1 MEDEDTQYGYKR
13 MTAAMMLLGYM
24 IGSKKVYR
32 LMKEN
37 GLLQRRRRPSGK
49 RRVRGRRVLSTRP
62 LEVLSMDIKQVWV
75 EEYARSAYILSIIV
89 PLPARYCIEQ
99 KATR

>member
-1 MEDEDTQYGYKR
+1 MDEHTVEVVSNDQIVKEIEEVLEDEDTQYGYKR

-49 RRVRGRRVLSTRP
+49 RRVRGR
-62 LEVLSMDIKQVWV
+62 
-75 EEYARSAYILSIIV
+75 
-89 PLPARYCIEQ
+89 
-99 KATR
+99 